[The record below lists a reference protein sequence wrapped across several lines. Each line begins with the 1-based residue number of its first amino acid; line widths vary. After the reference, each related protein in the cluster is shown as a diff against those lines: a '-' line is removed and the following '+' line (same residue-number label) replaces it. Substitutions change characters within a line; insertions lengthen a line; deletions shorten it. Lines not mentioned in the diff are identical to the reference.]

1 MSKTASRQRF
11 RAKEREEHMRLPN
24 FVVIGAPKC
33 GTTSLHYYL
42 SQHPEVYVPKRKEL
56 HYFSYA
62 HMHRFAAGPGD
73 AHILKPLCATRQA
86 YERHYEK
93 VGKES
98 AVGDISPS
106 YLYYAEV
113 SERIKTELG
122 HPKIIVV
129 LRDPIDKAFS
139 QYMHLVRDNRET
151 LSFYD
156 ALMAEKRH
164 ERDGWAALWRY
175 SESSLYAA
183 KLKRYLDDFGADQ
196 VKILLFAELSRN
208 PQAVLRDI
216 FHFLDIDPNFHP
228 DTSAV
233 LNKSGLPKSRALA
246 DFLVKPN
253 VVTTVAKKLVP
264 ESISST
270 IRSALTNLNTGAKR
284 QIDEKSRA
292 YLGDYFAADVADVEK
307 LLGRKLNWLQ

>member
-1 MSKTASRQRF
+1 
-11 RAKEREEHMRLPN
+11 MRLPN

-33 GTTSLHYYL
+33 GTTSLHHYL

-62 HMHRFAAGPGD
+62 HMQRFAAGPGD

-86 YERHYEK
+86 YEKHYEK
-93 VGKES
+93 AGIQS

-113 SERIKTELG
+113 SERIKAELG
-122 HPKIIVV
+122 RPKIVVV

-156 ALMAEKRH
+156 ALMAEKQH

-183 KLKRYLDDFGADQ
+183 KLKRYLDDFGIDR

-208 PQAVLRDI
+208 PHAVMRDL

-228 DTSAV
+228 DTSKV

-246 DFLVKPN
+246 DFLAKPN
-253 VVTTVAKKLVP
+253 VVTAVAKKMVP
-264 ESISST
+264 ESVSST
-270 IRSALTNLNTGAKR
+270 IRSALVNLNTGAKR

-292 YLGDYFAADVADVEK
+292 YLRDFFAADVGEVEK
-307 LLGRKLNWLQ
+307 LLGQKLNWLQ